1 MDNLTKKPSKKVIV
15 AVIVV
20 FVILAVFIF
29 CLGNY
34 YSKNNGNVAGE
45 TEMSP
50 DIKLLSQYKKEFK
63 ESFQGYLLLTSDDQ
77 MLSDDFLSKT
87 IAVRKS
93 LLEMKV
99 PSDLRGNHLNVVFY
113 LTDIENGIKSSD
125 ISAVIDGVYQLR
137 SILDNL

>member
-1 MDNLTKKPSKKVIV
+1 
-15 AVIVV
+15 
-20 FVILAVFIF
+20 
-29 CLGNY
+29 
-34 YSKNNGNVAGE
+34 
-45 TEMSP
+45 
-50 DIKLLSQYKKEFK
+50 
-63 ESFQGYLLLTSDDQ
+63 